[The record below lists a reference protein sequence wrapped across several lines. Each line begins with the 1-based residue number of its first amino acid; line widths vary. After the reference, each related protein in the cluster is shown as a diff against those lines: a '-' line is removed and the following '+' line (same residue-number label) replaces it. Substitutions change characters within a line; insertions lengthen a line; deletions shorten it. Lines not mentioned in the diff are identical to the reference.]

1 MSQRIFIGL
10 GTNLGERFENL
21 ARARSLMEE
30 KVRLN
35 AVSSVYET
43 KPWGYLEQPDFLN
56 QVVEGET
63 DLTPTRLLNL
73 LKRIEKK
80 MGREKNFRNGPRLID
95 LDILLYGNRVVH
107 TTRLNI
113 PHPELVERAF
123 VLVPLAELAPELV
136 HPVLKRTIRWLRDAT
151 QTVNSDVQ
159 KIVQ

>member
-136 HPVLKRTIRWLRDAT
+136 HPVEGKTVAELLAEAPDQDEVKRC
-151 QTVNSDVQ
+151 
-159 KIVQ
+159 K

>member
-1 MSQRIFIGL
+1 MSQQVFIGL

-123 VLVPLAELAPELV
+123 VLVPLAELAPDLV
-136 HPVLKRTIRWLRDAT
+136 HPVLKRTIRCLRDAT